1 MGRSI
6 TKLFRAFW
14 PLGLFVF
21 YSLIVLSFE
30 NIDADQLAII
40 FGSVVV
46 GAACL
51 AWLIIDWV
59 KPSESR
65 VKSKLADMEDLL
77 RPYEGMSLKEMP
89 PEVQAEVRRRL
100 GWSEP
105 VPPAPPSPPAS
116 PPNSGDK
123 TAA

>member
-1 MGRSI
+1 MARSI
-6 TKLFRAFW
+6 SKLYRAFW
-14 PLGLFVF
+14 PLGLFAF
-21 YSLIVLSFE
+21 FTLIALSFE
-30 NIDADQLAII
+30 EIDPEKLAII
-40 FGSVVV
+40 FGSVVI
-46 GAACL
+46 GCACT

-100 GWSEP
+100 GWTEP
-105 VPPAPPSPPAS
+105 SPPPAPPPPVA
-116 PPNSGDK
+116 PNPGDK